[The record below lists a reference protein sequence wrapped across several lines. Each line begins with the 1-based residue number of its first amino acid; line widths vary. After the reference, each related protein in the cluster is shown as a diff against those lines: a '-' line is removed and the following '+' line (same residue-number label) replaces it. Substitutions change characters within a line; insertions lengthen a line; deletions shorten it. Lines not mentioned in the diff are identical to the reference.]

1 MRSNALDFLVLAR
14 SRAWS
19 ARPKARSRPSTSPTS
34 STPKCAGG
42 VVSSARSQPG
52 SLRALPLGLVHE
64 GAWTDDPA
72 VTTAAGGSDGLSE
85 TLTPTRLGGST
96 LPRGSEGEVRR
107 VAAAL
112 LLAAALLFFPL
123 ASSFAKRARRH
134 PGPHRGGGHRKG
146 RRGFRRPAA
155 ILACPLFFGGPP

>member
-34 STPKCAGG
+34 STPKCAWG
-42 VVSSARSQPG
+42 VVSSARSQSG

-72 VTTAAGGSDGLSE
+72 VTTAAGGSDGL
-85 TLTPTRLGGST
+85 
-96 LPRGSEGEVRR
+96 
-107 VAAAL
+107 
-112 LLAAALLFFPL
+112 
-123 ASSFAKRARRH
+123 
-134 PGPHRGGGHRKG
+134 
-146 RRGFRRPAA
+146 
-155 ILACPLFFGGPP
+155 

>member
-34 STPKCAGG
+34 STPKCAWG
-42 VVSSARSQPG
+42 VVSSARSQSG

-107 VAAAL
+107 VAAVL
-112 LLAAALLFFPL
+112 LLWGAPLLVSAAP
-123 ASSFAKRARRH
+123 SHRQ
-134 PGPHRGGGHRKG
+134 GP
-146 RRGFRRPAA
+146 
-155 ILACPLFFGGPP
+155 CGGPGRG